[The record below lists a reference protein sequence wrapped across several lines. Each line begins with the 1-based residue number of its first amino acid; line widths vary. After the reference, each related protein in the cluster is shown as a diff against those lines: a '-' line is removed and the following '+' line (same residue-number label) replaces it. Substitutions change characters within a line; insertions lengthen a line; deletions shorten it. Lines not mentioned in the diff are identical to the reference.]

1 MGTPKIS
8 RLKLENSHIEDTSM
22 IGLVSAEP
30 DYKLS
35 LSINKALKISLKNS
49 TPVKITD
56 ETGQELTFSRF
67 SDTTA
72 YPDLIFDLISNRSG
86 KEFLLKKLKN
96 VDYIFQILD
105 SENRY
110 ASNQIAELLRKTEF
124 VTALFIIDINTFK
137 DRNFHL
143 LTL

>member
-8 RLKLENSHIEDTSM
+8 RLKLENNHFEDISM

-35 LSINKALKISLKNS
+35 LSINKTLKISLKNS
-49 TPVKITD
+49 TPVKISD
-56 ETGQELTFSRF
+56 ETGQELVFSRF

-96 VDYIFQILD
+96 VDYIFQIID

-110 ASNQIAELLRKTEF
+110 GHNQIADFLRKTEF
-124 VTALFIIDINTFK
+124 VTALFVVDINTFK
-137 DRNFHL
+137 DRNFHF

>member
-1 MGTPKIS
+1 MGAPKIS
-8 RLKLENSHIEDTSM
+8 RLKLENSHFEDTSM

-35 LSINKALKISLKNS
+35 LSINKTLKISLKNT
-49 TPVKITD
+49 TPVKIND
-56 ETGQELTFSRF
+56 ETGQELVFSRF

-110 ASNQIAELLRKTEF
+110 GQNQIADFLRKTEF
-124 VTALFIIDINTFK
+124 VTALFVIDINTFK

>member
-8 RLKLENSHIEDTSM
+8 RLKLENSHCDDTSM

-35 LSINKALKISLKNS
+35 LSINKTLKISLKNTS
-49 TPVKITD
+49 PVKIND
-56 ETGQELTFSRF
+56 ETGQELVFSRF

-110 ASNQIAELLRKTEF
+110 SQNQIADLLRKTEF
-124 VTALFIIDINTFK
+124 VTALFVIDINTFK

-143 LTL
+143 ITL